1 MVSWIEWTNTALYAG
16 KEQFLTSKRWHVTIL
31 RMLSHARNPQVYMEQ
46 WSLERYPKIIKV
58 MIFTSQSF
66 SFINPMNEN
75 SFSLHEILID
85 CSPKS
90 KGCNFKF
97 LDWLFRFSKLISRV
111 SNMKEGF
118 SIKWFWLIKMQTQS
132 IFMSA
137 KTECQLFSIYDIPLL
152 LSWCIFQGEILPKIH
167 RHILPSP

>member
-1 MVSWIEWTNTALYAG
+1 MIFLILNAFRCSTFAIQCITTMVSWTEWTNTALFAG
-16 KEQFLTSKRWHVTIL
+16 KEQFLTSKHWHVTIL

-97 LDWLFRFSKLISRV
+97 LDFLEFQ
-111 SNMKEGF
+111 N
-118 SIKWFWLIKMQTQS
+118 WFQEYQTWKKD
-132 IFMSA
+132 F
-137 KTECQLFSIYDIPLL
+137 QLSD
-152 LSWCIFQGEILPKIH
+152 SGW
-167 RHILPSP
+167 